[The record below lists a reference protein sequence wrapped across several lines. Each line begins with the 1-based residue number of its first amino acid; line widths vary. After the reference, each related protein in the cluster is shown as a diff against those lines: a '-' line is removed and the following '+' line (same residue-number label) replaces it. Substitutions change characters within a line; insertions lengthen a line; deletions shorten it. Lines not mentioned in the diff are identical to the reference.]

1 MAEACSLVLDEM
13 YNKSSSAR
21 ESIVD
26 LARRTLE
33 RTPALWVIASGATV
47 IRCRRQWIAFLRDPA
62 FPKKRL
68 QFVYDNDDDVF
79 RMALT

>member
-13 YNKSSSAR
+13 YNNSSSAR

-33 RTPALWVIASGATV
+33 RKPALWVIAFGATA
-47 IRCRRQWIAFLRDPA
+47 IRCRRQWIGFGVITVC
-62 FPKKRL
+62 F
-68 QFVYDNDDDVF
+68 FSFYDHGDDVF
-79 RMALT
+79 RVVLT